1 VALPQWGGD
10 QDLAGDGAGQGAD
23 LELVDEFDSSE
34 ACSAE
39 HGTAPR
45 GGDGA
50 ATRVRTRVYRDRSRT
65 IINRVESPELPFR
78 WTINPYRGC
87 EHGCIYCYARPTH
100 EYLGLS
106 SGLDFETQIFAKTA
120 AAELLVRE
128 LSAKDWRGE
137 TIMMSGVTDAYQP
150 AERRL
155 KITRA
160 CLEVMAPAGQPVSIV
175 TKSGLVRRDID
186 LLTSLA
192 RRGAARVAISL
203 TTLDRALASRLEPRA
218 CAPDVRLRAIRELAE
233 AGIPVGVMVAPV
245 IPGLTDHELPALLQ
259 AAARA
264 GAGHAGMVLLRL
276 PWQNK
281 ALFLDWL
288 ERHAP
293 LKASKVEGLIR
304 GSRGGRLYDS
314 SWEQRWSGTGPVAEQ
329 IGQTF
334 RVFAKRLGL
343 DGPLEPLSSAGF
355 VRPLRGALDPGQLP
369 LFNDV

>member
-1 VALPQWGGD
+1 
-10 QDLAGDGAGQGAD
+10 
-23 LELVDEFDSSE
+23 
-34 ACSAE
+34 
-39 HGTAPR
+39 
-45 GGDGA
+45 
-50 ATRVRTRVYRDRSRT
+50 VYRDRSRT

-120 AAELLVRE
+120 AADLLVRE

-137 TIMMSGVTDAYQP
+137 TIVLSGVTDAYQP

-233 AGIPVGVMVAPV
+233 AGIPVAVMVAPV